1 MTAAT
6 LLDETVLIEPPLQ
19 ETACD
24 LVEELGDVPVTELVL
39 RAGGHDFV
47 VPEPLQQLL
56 LQVIGHAAEGGAFTM
71 KSMPEEVTTTV
82 AADMLGISR
91 PTLMKLIAAGEITP
105 RKVGSHNRLAS
116 QDVIRLSK
124 KRADARRA
132 AFESLR
138 ELEDELGEE

>member
-1 MTAAT
+1 MTVAT

-24 LVEELGDVPVTELVL
+24 LVEEVGDLRVTELVL
-39 RAGGHDFV
+39 RAGDRELV
-47 VPEPLQQLL
+47 VPDSLTKLFL
-56 LQVIGHAAEGGAFTM
+56 RVIGQAAEGGAFTM
-71 KSMPEEVTTTV
+71 RTMPEEVTTTV

-124 KRADARRA
+124 KRAEVRRA
-132 AFESLR
+132 AFERLR